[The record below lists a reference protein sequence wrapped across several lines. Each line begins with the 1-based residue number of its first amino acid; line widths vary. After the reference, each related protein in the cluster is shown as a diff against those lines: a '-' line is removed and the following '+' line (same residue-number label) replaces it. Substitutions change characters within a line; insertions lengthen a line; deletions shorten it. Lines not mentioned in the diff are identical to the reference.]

1 MLQAWEDG
9 YDDVFAKRADRGKES
24 LLRKFFS
31 LTFYKILDH
40 STHFEILQNVGDFR
54 LLDRR
59 CIDALKQLREN
70 ERYTKGMFCWIG
82 YKKKELV
89 FNRQDRVAG
98 KSNWGFWSLFN
109 LAIEGITS
117 FTTAPLRMA
126 TIMGFII
133 AMLSF
138 CLMLFYGIKT
148 IIFGDP
154 VQGFTTLIV
163 VVLFLGGVQ
172 LISIG
177 ILGEYIGRI
186 FNETKRRPTYLIRE
200 YE

>member
-1 MLQAWEDG
+1 
-9 YDDVFAKRADRGKES
+9 
-24 LLRKFFS
+24 
-31 LTFYKILDH
+31 
-40 STHFEILQNVGDFR
+40 
-54 LLDRR
+54 
-59 CIDALKQLREN
+59 
-70 ERYTKGMFCWIG
+70 
-82 YKKKELV
+82 
-89 FNRQDRVAG
+89 
-98 KSNWGFWSLFN
+98 
-109 LAIEGITS
+109 
-117 FTTAPLRMA
+117 MA